1 MESTHWFDDLIE
13 AELALALMIY
23 WQLAPPY
30 LVVDA
35 LDLAHA
41 SLSQLTPL
49 SHAHALSLQQGRHHT
64 CGLILGL
71 VFTV

>member
-1 MESTHWFDDLIE
+1 MIT
-13 AELALALMIY
+13 LAV
-23 WQLAPPY
+23 APPDLAAAPRY
-30 LVVDA
+30 
-35 LDLAHA
+35 LAHA
-41 SLSQLTPL
+41 YLSQLTPL